1 MMMTA
6 DPGLGIDR
14 SRIRIWEKVG
24 PGSEYQ
30 DLKSLKELESN
41 FSFDIYRLNYFS
53 IIDFFLEEKV
63 SSEYCEVGF

>member
-30 DLKSLKELESN
+30 DLKSFKELESN
-41 FSFDIYRLNYFS
+41 FSFDIHWPNYFL
-53 IIDFFLEEKV
+53 IIAFFKRK
-63 SSEYCEVGF
+63 S

>member
-30 DLKSLKELESN
+30 DLKSFKDELESN
-41 FSFDIYRLNYFS
+41 FSFDIHWPNYFL
-53 IIDFFLEEKV
+53 IIAFFKRK
-63 SSEYCEVGF
+63 S